1 MQLNWREWLRPEAR
15 HYDSG
20 VPVETTVD
28 GMVTAVQPLFGL
40 AIIIMCVITVDP
52 LGVTGAGLFGSLLL
66 IVNSLIMLSRNV
78 PDRLI
83 GDRTRLAIAT
93 VGAITAGLLF
103 GFDPVSWETAF
114 SIIIC
119 VHAGIRFEAPIA
131 VGVALLV
138 GVTAMTTLA
147 IRHDT
152 AHSVPWWTGA
162 TVMLGVLI
170 GILRR
175 SRNQSLRAAHELVV
189 QTQRTTESES
199 RAQALAERAR
209 VARDI
214 HDVLAHSL
222 SGVNMQ
228 LSMADALFGAG
239 RTEQAR
245 QAVRRAQGMVVEGLG
260 EARRA
265 VQTLRNETIE
275 LVPTLQ
281 KMLVADHER
290 FEISGTPT
298 DLDTPRSQTIVRTA
312 QEALTN
318 ARRHAAGA
326 ETVVALHYQADAV
339 VLEVT
344 NAPSTAGPSDV
355 GGGHGLVGMR
365 ERVALIDAELTVG
378 PITSGAVSAFS
389 AFRGGWQVRLTVPRP
404 RTDPTN
410 EEKR

>member
-1 MQLNWREWLRPEAR
+1 MQLNWREWVRPEAPR
-15 HYDSG
+15 YGSG
-20 VPVETTVD
+20 VPAETTVD

-40 AIIIMCVITVDP
+40 AVVIMCVITLDP
-52 LGVTGAGLFGSLLL
+52 LGFTGTGLLGSLLL

-83 GDRTRLAIAT
+83 SDRTRLAIAT
-93 VGAITAGLLF
+93 AGAVTAGLLF
-103 GFDPVSWETAF
+103 GFDPVSWGTAF

-119 VHAGIRFEAPIA
+119 VHAGVRFEAPVA
-131 VGVALLV
+131 AAVALLV

-152 AHSVPWWTGA
+152 AHSVPWWSGA
-162 TVMLGVLI
+162 TVMVGVLF

-175 SRNQSLRAAHELVV
+175 SRNLSLRAAYELVE
-189 QTQRTTESES
+189 QTKRTAASEA
-199 RAQALAERAR
+199 RAQTLAERTR

-228 LSMADALFGAG
+228 LSMADALFDAG
-239 RTEQAR
+239 RTEQGR

-265 VQTLRNETIE
+265 VQTLRDETIE

-281 KMLVADHER
+281 KMLAADNER
-290 FEISGTPT
+290 FEITGTPT
-298 DLDTPRSQTIVRTA
+298 DLDTLRSQTIVRSA

-318 ARRHAAGA
+318 ARRHAGGA
-326 ETVVALHYQADAV
+326 ETVVALRYRAEAV

-344 NAPSTAGPSDV
+344 NAASPAGPSDV
-355 GGGHGLVGMR
+355 GGGLGLVGMR
-365 ERVALIDAELTVG
+365 ERAALIDAQLTVG
-378 PITSGAVSAFS
+378 PISSGAFGAFI
-389 AFRGGWQVRLTVPRP
+389 GGWQVRLTVPRP
-404 RTDPTN
+404 RTDPMIQ
-410 EEKR
+410 EKR